1 MMVADAPLLVSLLTD
16 GGPTGRAARKAFS
29 DSGGVCIPDL
39 AYVETVVILRRQWL
53 QGTIMTDRWREA
65 IKDLIDL
72 PLQHFPTYPLMRR
85 AFELRAHVTTQ
96 DACYVAL
103 AEALRCDLATGDQRL
118 AKSSG
123 PRCQIRVIGRSAGG
137 PKQVPEVSIDEEPGR
152 DGS

>member
-29 DSGGVCIPDL
+29 DSGGVFIPDL

-65 IKDLIDL
+65 IEDLIDL
-72 PLQHFPTYPLMRR
+72 PLQHFPTYPLMPR

-103 AEALRCDLATGDQRL
+103 AEALRCVLVTGDQRL
-118 AKSSG
+118 TSATG
-123 PRCQIRVIGRSAGG
+123 TRCQIRMIG
-137 PKQVPEVSIDEEPGR
+137 QITCDLEP
-152 DGS
+152 DI